1 MLKLV
6 EYEAGGGYRDFRRK
20 MVFKPHNVP
29 VIDIN
34 FSEINPLFAT
44 AAEDGTVFFFD
55 IRAKF
60 SINNSWIPLKFVRI
74 DAVTDI
80 QIKILHAQLSSA
92 SNNNNNN
99 NINNNSNSHDSIIL
113 CERISW
119 KSDGDKDIAI
129 CSCSD
134 GVIREFEVQ
143 GLVKSEEDLSVTVDL
158 HTYETVLPLT
168 ERILRVPMAML
179 SQINSNLQSTAS
191 ANAPANA
198 LNATTKATSVL
209 PSPMNTLSSRD
220 IVASQV
226 ISLPSRS
233 LYQPLYQF
241 PTFSSCLA

>member
-1 MLKLV
+1 
-6 EYEAGGGYRDFRRK
+6 

-80 QIKILHAQLSSA
+80 QIKILQAQLSSA
-92 SNNNNNN
+92 SNNNNN
-99 NINNNSNSHDSIIL
+99 INNNNNSHDSMIL

-226 ISLPSRS
+226 ISLPSRF
-233 LYQPLYQF
+233 LY
-241 PTFSSCLA
+241 